1 VFRESLWS
9 GESRGSSSDQG
20 GTPPSDRLMLST
32 TRTRQGARGVWMFPL
47 KMNGRASQLHE
58 VFVQGPA
65 LSSLRESTASA
76 LNVLRRQRLTECPRT
91 NTSATPLVSPS
102 TKFVASDVKA
112 TRHPVPAISTK
123 KLCPPVACVPSKPT
137 LARRVGAIVNVGL
150 THDANPSEGPQSSS
164 SPGSRAGLLQP
175 TRALPVAGGS
185 RRGLL

>member
-123 KLCPPVACVPSKPT
+123 KLCPPVACVPVLVSQ
-137 LARRVGAIVNVGL
+137 ARQGCKATRVSGACRA
-150 THDANPSEGPQSSS
+150 DRFAPREGDQPFR
-164 SPGSRAGLLQP
+164 SPGGPARDPLTSAS
-175 TRALPVAGGS
+175 V
-185 RRGLL
+185 